1 MLKQLFGN
9 TLKCLSATSIS
20 QCCKNDVSCGG
31 LTVKIYLRRKHPID
45 FKDYEEKKVQEKKAA
60 AKNAWKDPKETGMKQ

>member
-9 TLKCLSATSIS
+9 TLKCLNATRIL
-20 QCCKNDVSCGG
+20 QCCKNDVSCGD

-45 FKDYEEKKVQEKKAA
+45 FKDYEEKKVQEKKS
-60 AKNAWKDPKETGMKQ
+60 G